1 MEPLRILTGQ
11 TASGKSTVAVRL
23 AERMDA
29 ELISVDSIKVHRGL
43 DIGTAKPSR
52 AVRERV
58 RFHLLDVVEPGESFS
73 LARYL
78 QMALAAVEDIRSRGR
93 QTLFVGGTPLYLRGL
108 LYGVFEGPG
117 ADWALRE
124 ELKERA
130 RREGPNALHDELRRV
145 DPVTAQRLHPND
157 HVRII
162 RALEVARATGRPI
175 SAHQRQYPAAAPAV
189 PYRMVAVRREDADLK
204 TRIRKRVAKMFET
217 GLVDEVRRAV
227 EGPGLSISARKAI
240 GYQEVLRH
248 LAGELSL
255 AETVAEVER
264 NTWRLARKQR
274 GWLKSFPGVMWLD
287 VAEQDEVESV
297 VERARRLL
305 FDAGAGAE
313 AVAAQ

>member
-23 AERMDA
+23 AEMMNA

-52 AVRERV
+52 AVREKV
-58 RFHLLDVVEPGESFS
+58 RFHLLDVVDSGEAFS

-78 QMALAAVEDIRSRGR
+78 REAHAAVAEIRARGC
-93 QTLFVGGTPLYLRGL
+93 TPLFVGGTPLYLRGL

-117 ADWALRE
+117 ADWAFRE
-124 ELKERA
+124 ELQERA

-162 RALEVARATGRPI
+162 RALEVACATGRPI
-175 SAHQRQYPAAAPAV
+175 SAHQRQYPAPAPAV
-189 PYRMVAVRREDADLK
+189 PYRMVALRREEADLK
-204 TRIRKRVAKMFET
+204 ARIRARVAKMFEA
-217 GLVDEVRRAV
+217 GLIEEVRRVV

-240 GYQEVLRH
+240 GYQEALRH
-248 LAGELSL
+248 LAGELGL

-287 VAEQDEVESV
+287 VAPQEEVGPV

-305 FDAGAGAE
+305 FDAGSQ
-313 AVAAQ
+313 AAP

>member
-23 AERMDA
+23 AETLDA

-58 RFHLLDVVEPGESFS
+58 RFHLLDVVDSGESFS

-78 QMALAAVEDIRSRGR
+78 QMARAAEEDIRSRGR
-93 QTLFVGGTPLYLRGL
+93 VPLFVGGTPLYLRGL

-124 ELKERA
+124 ELKARA
-130 RREGPNALHDELRRV
+130 QREGPNALHDELRRV

-175 SAHQRQYPAAAPAV
+175 SAHQRQFPAPAPAV
-189 PYRMVAVRREDADLK
+189 PYRMVALRRQDGDLK
-204 TRIRKRVAKMFET
+204 ARIRKRVLKMFES

-227 EGPGLSISARKAI
+227 DGPGLSISARKAI

-255 AETVAEVER
+255 SDTVALVER

-274 GWLKSFPGVMWLD
+274 AWIKSFPDVMWLD
-287 VAEQDEVESV
+287 VAQNDEVESV
-297 VERARRLL
+297 VEQARRML
-305 FDAGAGAE
+305 FGPAAAQ
-313 AVAAQ
+313 AVAAP

>member
-23 AERMDA
+23 AETLDA

-58 RFHLLDVVEPGESFS
+58 RFHLLDVVDSGESFS

-78 QMALAAVEDIRSRGR
+78 QMARTAEEDIRSRGR
-93 QTLFVGGTPLYLRGL
+93 VPLFVGGTPLYLRGL

-124 ELKERA
+124 ELKARA
-130 RREGPNALHDELRRV
+130 QREGPNALHDELRRV

-175 SAHQRQYPAAAPAV
+175 SAHQRQFPAPAPAV
-189 PYRMVAVRREDADLK
+189 PYRMVALRRQDGDLK
-204 TRIRKRVAKMFET
+204 ARIRKRVLKMFES

-227 EGPGLSISARKAI
+227 DGPGLSISARKAI

-255 AETVAEVER
+255 SDTVALVER

-274 GWLKSFPGVMWLD
+274 AWIKSFPDVMWLD
-287 VAEQDEVESV
+287 VAQNDEVESV
-297 VERARRLL
+297 VEQARRML
-305 FDAGAGAE
+305 FGPAAAQ
-313 AVAAQ
+313 AVAAP